1 MKKLL
6 TALALVTLTLPLTAV
21 GGTDALS
28 YRLLMPPD
36 RGSRTL
42 NWGKDPFVPAVVVQG
57 PAGTAIDLKLTA
69 VFYSAQNPSAIV
81 NDRIVYRG
89 SFVKGQKVID
99 IGSTHVILQGDRG
112 RLRLELSEIPELQ
125 DANKKD

>member
-6 TALALVTLTLPLTAV
+6 TALAFVTLMLPLTAAA
-21 GGTDALS
+21 GLDALS
-28 YRLLMPPD
+28 YRLQMPPD
-36 RGSRTL
+36 RGTRALS
-42 NWGKDPFVPAVVVQG
+42 WGKDPFVPAIRE
-57 PAGTAIDLKLTA
+57 AGEAIDLKLTA
-69 VFYSAQNPSAIV
+69 VFYNARNPSAIV

-89 SFVKGQKVID
+89 SLVRGQKVID
-99 IGSTHVILQGDRG
+99 IGSTHVILHGDRG

>member
-6 TALALVTLTLPLTAV
+6 TALVFIALALPLTAAA
-21 GGTDALS
+21 GLDALS
-28 YRLLMPPD
+28 YRLQMPPD
-36 RGSRTL
+36 RGSRAL
-42 NWGKDPFVPAVVVQG
+42 SWGKDPFVPAVQG
-57 PAGTAIDLKLTA
+57 KGSLAVDMKLTA
-69 VFYSAQNPSAIV
+69 VFYNAQNPSAIV

-89 SFVKGQKVID
+89 SLVRGQKVID
-99 IGSTHVILQGDRG
+99 IGSTHVILHGDRG

>member
-1 MKKLL
+1 MKRLL
-6 TALALVTLTLPLTAV
+6 TALAFAALTLPLTAAAAL
-21 GGTDALS
+21 DALS
-28 YRLLMPPD
+28 YRLQMPPD
-36 RGSRTL
+36 RGSRAL
-42 NWGKDPFVPAVVVQG
+42 SWGKDPFVPAVQG
-57 PAGTAIDLKLTA
+57 APAGTAVDLKLTA
-69 VFYSAQNPSAIV
+69 IFYSAQNPSAIV

>member
-1 MKKLL
+1 MKKKL
-6 TALALVTLTLPLTAV
+6 TFILALMSLFIPLAAV
-21 GGTDALS
+21 AGTDALS
-28 YRLLMPPD
+28 YRLQMPPD
-36 RGSRTL
+36 RGARALS
-42 NWGKDPFVPAVVVQG
+42 WGKDPFVPAIQA
-57 PAGTAIDLKLTA
+57 PATAIDLKLTA

-89 SFVKGQKVID
+89 SLVRGQKVID